1 MRSVKST
8 VSKAFHKSMATTT
21 VLAAG
26 LLWLKPSDTLLM
38 IGKSAVVVDLK
49 GLKPCW
55 VGDRTN
61 AEVRDGNRSLS
72 KILTTGLMRVIG
84 R

>member
-8 VSKAFHKSMATTT
+8 VSKAFERSMAMTT

-26 LLWLKPSDTLLM
+26 LSWLNPSDTLLM
-38 IGKSAVVVDLK
+38 IGRSAMVVDLK

-61 AEVRDGNRSLS
+61 AEVKDGKRSLS
-72 KILTTGLMRVIG
+72 KILTTGLIREIG